1 MVTDS
6 PMTEA
11 EYDELKRKI
20 DKDHDDALI
29 LLGRT
34 YAAGNRK
41 YQVGDILK
49 SDYGTIIRVDRVSWM
64 LGLNNQYPECV
75 YVGKELR
82 RDLQPKKIDKTY
94 KMLQSRVDKRIEP
107 K

>member
-11 EYDELKRKI
+11 EYENMKRKI
-20 DKDHDDALI
+20 DKDHDDALL

-49 SDYGTIIRVDRVSWM
+49 SHQGDIIKVERISWS
-64 LGLNNQYPECV
+64 LGIGKSYPECV

-82 RDLQPKKIDKTY
+82 KDLQPKKLAYVRHIP
-94 KMLQSRVDKRIEP
+94 QSRIATRIEP